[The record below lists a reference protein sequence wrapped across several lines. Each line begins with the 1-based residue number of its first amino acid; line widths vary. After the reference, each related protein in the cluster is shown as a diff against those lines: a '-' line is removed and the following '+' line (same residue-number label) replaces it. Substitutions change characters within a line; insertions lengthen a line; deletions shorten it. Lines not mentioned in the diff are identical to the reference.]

1 MSADT
6 ILFQYCQKLVVLS
19 ADRRCVLLA
28 KRKGEAN
35 YDGTYSFIGGKMETN
50 DASLVAGVK
59 REKNEEV
66 GSAVRLNVLAD
77 ETYNVLFRKKDGN
90 SVILPHIASLYTTG
104 DIQLSDEYSD
114 YKWAPVTELTTF
126 EPKIANI
133 PELVGWAIRK
143 LPAPDVHLTEI

>member
-1 MSADT
+1 
-6 ILFQYCQKLVVLS
+6 
-19 ADRRCVLLA
+19 
-28 KRKGEAN
+28 
-35 YDGTYSFIGGKMETN
+35 
-50 DASLVAGVK
+50 VK